1 MNLHTFEHK
10 IDKMGIFENCCCF
23 FDLQVGAALSAVYSS
38 VTSCVPFVFA
48 LLSFISLQL
57 NSDVYASGYLL
68 LNQYLFEPVLTVGD
82 SMFSSIRIILA
93 VIMSI
98 WGLHIFSSILLL
110 IAAWKNDRYKM
121 IPYMLFT
128 GLIVLIH
135 LGGTSAIIYMLLAMR
150 VPYVAVGPFTGL
162 TLSLANGILN
172 LYCLLVVASRYQDLR
187 DASNTKCE
195 CKQNGTTVRS
205 DKPITKAEENDYV

>member
-57 NSDVYASGYLL
+57 NSDVYASGL
-68 LNQYLFEPVLTVGD
+68 GD